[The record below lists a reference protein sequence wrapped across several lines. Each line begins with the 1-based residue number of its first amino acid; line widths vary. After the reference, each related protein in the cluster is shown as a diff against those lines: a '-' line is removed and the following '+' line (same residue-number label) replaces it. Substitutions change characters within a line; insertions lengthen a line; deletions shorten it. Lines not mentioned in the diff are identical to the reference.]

1 MSLRVGIVGLP
12 NVGKSTLFNA
22 LTKQAAAVANFPF
35 TTIEP
40 NVGVIPVPDDR
51 LKKLAAI
58 SRSEKIT
65 PTAIEFVDI
74 AGLVKNAHAGEG
86 LGNRFLSHIRTVDA
100 IAHVVRF
107 FAGDTTH
114 VDGTV
119 DPLRDAATVETEL
132 ALADLDTIARLFT
145 NAEGDVKKRIKDAP
159 ARLAALIKLKEHL
172 SQGLPARHACL
183 SDKELE
189 NLGPLPLLTIKPT
202 LYVANIDE
210 QQITQSD
217 AITKEFTASYSPV
230 LPLSVKIEQELLSLS
245 DEERQIFLKE
255 YGLLNTGLERLI
267 KASYQLLGLITF
279 LTTGPTE
286 TRAWTVRRGNTAPQ
300 AAGKIH
306 TDMEHGFIRAETIS
320 YKDLITAG
328 SYAAARTK
336 GLLRDEG
343 KNYVVQDSDVML
355 FKFST

>member
-1 MSLRVGIVGLP
+1 MLKVGIVGLP

-22 LTKQAAAVANFPF
+22 LTRQAAAVANFPF

-40 NVGVIPVPDDR
+40 NIGVIPIPDDR

-65 PTAIEFVDI
+65 PTTIEFVDI

-107 FAGDTTH
+107 FTGATAH
-114 VDGTV
+114 VDGSI

-132 ALADLDTIARLFT
+132 ALADLDTTAHLST
-145 NAEGDVKKRIKDAP
+145 NAAADVKKRIKDAP
-159 ARLAALIKLKEHL
+159 ARLAALTKLKEHL
-172 SQGLPARHACL
+172 SQGSPARHARL
-183 SDKELE
+183 SDKEIE
-189 NLGPLPLLTIKPT
+189 TLGPLPLLTIKPT

-217 AITKEFTASYSPV
+217 AVTKEFTASYSPV

-245 DEERQIFLKE
+245 DAERQIFLKE

-286 TRAWTVRRGNTAPQ
+286 TRAWTLSKGAHAPR
-300 AAGKIH
+300 AAGQVH
-306 TDMEHGFIRAETIS
+306 SDMERGFIRAETIS
-320 YKDLITAG
+320 YEDFVAAG
-328 SYAAARTK
+328 SYAAARAK

-343 KNYVVQDSDVML
+343 KNYIVQDGDVML
-355 FKFST
+355 FKFSV